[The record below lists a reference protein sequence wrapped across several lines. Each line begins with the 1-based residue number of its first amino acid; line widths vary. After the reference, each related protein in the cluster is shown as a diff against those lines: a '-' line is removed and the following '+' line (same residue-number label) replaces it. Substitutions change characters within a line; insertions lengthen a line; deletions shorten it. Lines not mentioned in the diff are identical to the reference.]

1 MIVLIS
7 HVSETPRPMWRI
19 LVTVGESEVFHD
31 SASSREQAIRRAAEW
46 MMTVPAQND
55 VKP

>member
-1 MIVLIS
+1 MIVLIT
-7 HVSETPRPMWRI
+7 HVSDTPYPMWRI
-19 LVTVGESEVFHD
+19 LVTVGDREIFHD

-46 MMTVPAQND
+46 MMTQPAQND